1 MNIQGLASCSLY
13 GEYGEAFDA
22 GLDAVNDPIPFGD
35 CTYTY
40 SDAYKK
46 VDLVAYTISFYDW
59 LDAIVEDAQEQVA

>member
-13 GEYGEAFDA
+13 NTYGKAFDD

-46 VDLVAYTISFYDW
+46 VDLVSYTISFYDW
-59 LDAIVEDAQEQVA
+59 LDAIVEDAQEQLV

>member
-22 GLDAVNDPIPFGD
+22 GLDAVNGPIPFGG

-59 LDAIVEDAQEQVA
+59 LDAIVEDAQEQIA